1 MENQKLDIPL
11 INCEVSLNL
20 TWSANYVIT
29 SMVKRERTGTNR
41 DNSPTG
47 ASFKIIDRKLY
58 VPVVTLS
65 AQDDNKLLEQLKTGF
80 KRILKWNKYRS
91 EMLF

>member
-1 MENQKLDIPL
+1 
-11 INCEVSLNL
+11 
-20 TWSANYVIT
+20 
-29 SMVKRERTGTNR
+29 MVKRERTGTNR
-41 DNSPTG
+41 DHSPTG

-80 KRILKWNKYRS
+80 KRILRWNKYRS